1 MDLWLGKHGAGS
13 FIVWLW
19 YDLMIEWL
27 GVTTWYWIG
36 VVYYASPSITTQKI
50 NMSPEKENSLPTS
63 IFQGIG

>member
-27 GVTTWYWIG
+27 GVTTWY
-36 VVYYASPSITTQKI
+36 
-50 NMSPEKENSLPTS
+50 
-63 IFQGIG
+63 